1 MLQGWVVVII
11 ALAYIGFLF
20 LVASY
25 GDRRREL
32 SRGSTSR
39 LLIYPLSLAIY
50 CTSWTFF
57 GSVGLASRGG
67 VDFFA
72 IYIGPMVMVGLA
84 FPLLIRIVRLAK
96 GQNITSIADLI
107 AARYG
112 KSQAVAATVA
122 LIAIV
127 GMVPYIALQLKAVS
141 SSVGT
146 ILAQAYPGGA
156 QPIVGDSA
164 LFVALFMA
172 AFAVLFGTRHTDATE
187 HQDGLMLAIATE
199 SIVKLVA
206 FLTVG
211 IFVTFVMFHG
221 PLALFTRA
229 LDQANTAAV
238 LTRVPPLT
246 SFCAMTVLSLFAI
259 VLLPR
264 QFHVA
269 VVENHSE
276 AEIRRAAWLFP
287 LYLVLINLFVLP
299 IAMAGLLTFPAG
311 KIDSDMF
318 VLALPIAA
326 HSELITLIAFVGGLS
341 AATAMVIVESV
352 ALAIMVSNDI
362 VVPLVLKRRATLAGP
377 SDSGAWLLMTR
388 RIAIFVIL
396 LFAYIY
402 YRSAGEAQL
411 AAIGLL
417 SFAAI
422 AQLAPAFF
430 GGLIW
435 PRGTARGA
443 IAGMTAGILVWGYT
457 LLLPSIS
464 DAGIVSASILTDGP
478 WGLGFLRPQALFGL
492 ELPPLVHGVLL
503 SLAVNIA
510 CYIGSSLSRRPTS
523 IERVQADVF
532 VPSTLAPILAPMAP
546 SFRLR
551 RASVTVEELIATVAR
566 YLGEERTRES
576 FASFAASRRISLE
589 PQAEADFQLLQYGEY
604 LLASAIGAASSRLV
618 LSLLLRKRTVS
629 TKDALKLLDDANAAF
644 HYNRE
649 ILQTALDHVRQG
661 IAVFDKDLNLV
672 CWNRQFGEIF
682 DLPHGLTRVGIALH
696 EILRYVAQHGDYD
709 EKNFDAAIAERIA
722 KYTSEVEPF
731 LERFAER
738 GLVIEVRSNHMPDGG
753 LVTTFT
759 DITPSVKAA
768 EALERANA
776 TLERRVRE
784 RTKELTRLN
793 TELERAKAEA
803 DEANVSKTR
812 FVAAASHDILQ
823 PLNAARL
830 YVTSLI
836 ERQRQTDNEAEDGDL
851 VQNIDASLEA
861 VEEIFAALLDISRL
875 DTGAMKPEMTDFRVD
890 ELLQRLDVEFAPL
903 AREKGLNLRF
913 MPCALTVRSDRRL
926 LRRLLQNFVSNAIK
940 YTPAGSVLVGCRR
953 RGGKL
958 RIDVYDTGIG
968 IPHAKR
974 RAVFKEFHR
983 LDQGARVAR
992 GVGLG
997 LSIVERIARVL
1008 DSEVALKSVVGRG
1021 SRFSVEVPRAAAAAA
1036 TPAVHAMTRTGAGRL
1051 TGTVALCIDNDR
1063 SILDGMEKL
1072 LGGWGCRVLTAADL
1086 TEALAAM
1093 DASGLEP
1100 DGLLVDYHLD
1110 GGNGIAAI
1118 AELRRRLGRQ
1128 LGRDLPAILITA
1140 DRSLHVREE
1149 AQGRG
1154 RASPAQAAQA
1164 RVFARTDH
1172 AVARAT
1178 GGGGVVVSNHSV
1190 TLRCERSEP
1199 RRATAEALE
1208 QHPSR
1213 RAFGAHLRMTMT
1225 VADAA
1230 TARLRCGPRR

>member
-1 MLQGWVVVII
+1 MLQGWVVVVI
-11 ALAYIGFLF
+11 ALAYIGLLF

-25 GDRRREL
+25 GDRMCVA
-32 SRGSTSR
+32 RGASSR

-57 GSVGLASRGG
+57 GSVGLASRAGF
-67 VDFFA
+67 DFLT
-72 IYIGPMVMVGLA
+72 IYIGPMLMVGLA
-84 FPLLIRIVRLAK
+84 YPLLIRIVRLAK
-96 GQNITSIADLI
+96 GQNITSIADFI

-122 LIAIV
+122 LIAII
-127 GMVPYIALQLKAVS
+127 GMIPYIALQLKAVS
-141 SSVGT
+141 FSVST
-146 ILAQAYPGGA
+146 ILAEASAGGTA
-156 QPIVGDSA
+156 QPLLGDVA
-164 LFVALFMA
+164 LFVALAMA
-172 AFAVLFGTRHTDATE
+172 TFAVLFGTRHIDATE

-206 FLTVG
+206 FLAVG

-221 PLALFTRA
+221 PLALFARA

-246 SFCAMTVLSLFAI
+246 GFFAMTVLSLFAI

-287 LYLVLINLFVLP
+287 VYLVLINLFVLP

-311 KIDSDMF
+311 KVDSDMF

-362 VVPLVLKRRATLAGP
+362 VVPLVLKRRATLAGA
-377 SDSGAWLLMTR
+377 SDAGAWLLTTR

-443 IAGMTAGILVWGYT
+443 IAGMTAGIVVWGYT
-457 LLLPSIS
+457 LLVPSIS

-478 WGLGFLRPQALFGL
+478 WGLGLLRPQALFGL
-492 ELPPLVHGVLL
+492 DLPPLVHGVLL
-503 SLAVNIA
+503 SLAANIA
-510 CYIGSSLSRRPTS
+510 CYVGWSLSRRPTS

-576 FASFAASRRISLE
+576 FASFATSRRISLE
-589 PQAEADFQLLQYGEY
+589 PQAEADFEVLQYGEY

-629 TKDALKLLDDANAAF
+629 TKDALKLLDDANAAI

-696 EILRYVAQHGDYD
+696 EILRYVAQHGAGD

-793 TELERAKAEA
+793 AELERAKAEA

-903 AREKGLNLRF
+903 AREKGLKLRF

-968 IPHAKR
+968 IPHSKR
-974 RAVFKEFHR
+974 RSVFKEFHR

-1008 DSEVALKSVVGRG
+1008 DSDVALKSVVGRG
-1021 SRFSVEVPRAAAAAA
+1021 SRFSVEVLRAPAAAAS
-1036 TPAVHAMTRTGAGRL
+1036 PAVAAITRTGAGRL

-1086 TEALAAM
+1086 TEALAAI

-1118 AELRRRLGRQ
+1118 AELRRRLG
-1128 LGRDLPAILITA
+1128 GDVPAILITA

-1149 AQGRG
+1149 AQAEGVHLLHKPLKPASL
-1154 RASPAQAAQA
+1154 RALITQWRVQRVAA
-1164 RVFARTDH
+1164 
-1172 AVARAT
+1172 
-1178 GGGGVVVSNHSV
+1178 
-1190 TLRCERSEP
+1190 E
-1199 RRATAEALE
+1199 
-1208 QHPSR
+1208 
-1213 RAFGAHLRMTMT
+1213 
-1225 VADAA
+1225 
-1230 TARLRCGPRR
+1230 